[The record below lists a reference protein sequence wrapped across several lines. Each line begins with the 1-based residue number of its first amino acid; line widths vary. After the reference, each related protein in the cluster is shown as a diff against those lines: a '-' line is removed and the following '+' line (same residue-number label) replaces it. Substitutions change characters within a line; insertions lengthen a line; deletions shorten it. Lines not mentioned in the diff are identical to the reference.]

1 MKFTIQKEEDLTLNI
16 SVQTDNDLNF
26 ALVPETPH
34 LVSSTCDNV
43 NIHIPAFAHNING
56 NNVAAQDNAIYLIS
70 LEANGDLSI
79 NQVGG

>member
-1 MKFTIQKEEDLTLNI
+1 MAFTIQKEEDLTLNI
-16 SVQTDNDLNF
+16 SVQTDNDGSF

-34 LVSSTCDNV
+34 LVSSTFANV
-43 NIHIPAFAHNING
+43 LIHVPAFANNIIG
-56 NNVAAQDNAIYLIS
+56 NNVVAQNNGIYLVS